1 MTSHPSVK
9 LQTSND
15 LWRLVVAVK
24 PTPDL
29 LRGFDELEHHGE
41 RGPVREAYLRAA
53 RPHARLPEK
62 HSPDK
67 SVGMIGAITGL
78 LSLLLALVLGT
89 FAGSAYTL
97 YATQKSELETLGA
110 RIMQLDSA
118 LEAYGPETLP
128 GRDALRKAMRQTY
141 VEIWGDSAGTT
152 PDADIRSIFAGT
164 KTLDQYLLSLSPKS
178 DGQKQALSMANAAV
192 SDINK
197 TRLLMGLQLAGG
209 IPWPML
215 TIVVC
220 WSFLMFCGHGLV
232 SPVNRTV
239 MVALGFGPVTIASAI
254 FMIVQLSDPYA
265 GAFKLSAA
273 PATDTIEALGSASDR
288 PEPK

>member
-1 MTSHPSVK
+1 MGLPAFAI
-9 LQTSND
+9 
-15 LWRLVVAVK
+15 LVALAVFGAG
-24 PTPDL
+24 L
-29 LRGFDELEHHGE
+29 LGLALHG
-41 RGPVREAYLRAA
+41 
-53 RPHARLPEK
+53 RLPEK
-62 HSPDK
+62 HSPEK
-67 SVGMIGAITGL
+67 SAGMIGAMTGL

-118 LEAYGPETLP
+118 LEAFGPETQP
-128 GRDALRKAMRQTY
+128 GREALRKAIRQTY
-141 VEIWGDSAGTT
+141 DEVWGDAAGTPSDT
-152 PDADIRSIFAGT
+152 DVKSTFAGT
-164 KTLDQYLLSLSPKS
+164 KLLDQYLLSLSPKT
-178 DGQKQALSMANAAV
+178 DGQKQALSMANSAA

-215 TIVVC
+215 TIVIC
-220 WSFLMFCGHGLV
+220 WSLLMFCGYGLV

-239 MVALGFGPVTIASAI
+239 LVSVGLGAITVASAI
-254 FMIVQLSDPYA
+254 FMIVQLSNPYA

-273 PATDTIEALGSASDR
+273 PLMDTIEALGESPSGSQA
-288 PEPK
+288 PK

>member
-1 MTSHPSVK
+1 MILLAFAAGVVG
-9 LQTSND
+9 LAFGAGV
-15 LWRLVVAVK
+15 LGLVLHV
-24 PTPDL
+24 
-29 LRGFDELEHHGE
+29 
-41 RGPVREAYLRAA
+41 
-53 RPHARLPEK
+53 RLPEK
-62 HSPDK
+62 HSPDQ
-67 SVGMIGAITGL
+67 SAAMIGAMTGL

-118 LEAYGPETLP
+118 LEAYGPETQP
-128 GRDALRKAMRQTY
+128 GREALRKAIRQTY
-141 VEIWGDSAGTT
+141 EEIWGDSAGTP
-152 PDADIRSIFAGT
+152 PDADIKSIFAGT
-164 KTLDQYLLSLSPKS
+164 KTLERYLLSLSPKS
-178 DGQKQALSMANAAV
+178 DGQKQALSMANSAA

-215 TIVVC
+215 TIVIC
-220 WSFLMFCGHGLV
+220 WSLLMFCGYGLV

-239 MVALGFGPVTIASAI
+239 VVALGLGAITIASAI
-254 FMIVQLSDPYA
+254 FIIVQLSNPYS

-273 PATDTIEALGSASDR
+273 PVSDTIEALGASPSDAQAA
-288 PEPK
+288 K